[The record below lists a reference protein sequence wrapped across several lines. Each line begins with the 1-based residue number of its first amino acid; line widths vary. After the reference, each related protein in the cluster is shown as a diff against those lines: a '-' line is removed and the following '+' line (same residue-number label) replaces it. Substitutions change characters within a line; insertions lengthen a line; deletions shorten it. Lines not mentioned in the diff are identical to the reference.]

1 MERARTGLLSGSGL
15 KRIAIASMLLD
26 HIGYVLVWEAYLS
39 AGGAAQAGMWYGL
52 YTLLRMAGRLAFP
65 IFCFQ
70 LTEGFFHT
78 HSRGRYALR
87 LGLFALASEVPF
99 DLAFRG
105 ALWDGSY
112 QNVFFTLLLGLLALW
127 GWEALARRLP
137 RWARWPAA
145 LPPLLL
151 CAAAAEWLA
160 TDYGAFGV
168 TLILVLGVS
177 RDAERSTGGQ
187 ELRLPSA
194 LSGALVILI
203 YCFLE
208 NNWIEIVAALGL
220 ELTLLYNG
228 QRGRGSRWGFYLF
241 YPAHL
246 LVLVGLR
253 ALMF

>member
-1 MERARTGLLSGSGL
+1 MEQVCPGLLSGSGL

-26 HIGYVLVWEAYLS
+26 HIGYVLVWEACLS
-39 AGGAAQAGMWYGL
+39 AGGTARAGMWYGL
-52 YTLLRMAGRLAFP
+52 YVLLRIAGRLAFP

-70 LTEGFFHT
+70 LTEGFSYT

-87 LGLFALASEVPF
+87 LGLFALVSEVPF

-105 ALWDGSY
+105 AVWDGGY

-127 GWEALARRLP
+127 GWDALARRLP
-137 RWARWPAA
+137 RWAHWPAA

-168 TLILVLGVS
+168 ALILVLGVS
-177 RDAERSTGGQ
+177 RYAERDAGGQ
-187 ELRLPSA
+187 ELRLPPVVP
-194 LSGALVILI
+194 GALVILI

-208 NNWIEIVAALGL
+208 NNWIEIVAVLGL

-228 QRGRGSRWGFYLF
+228 QRGRSSRWGFYLF

-246 LVLVGLR
+246 LALVGLR